1 MRCLRILNA
10 LQQAGIKPENGE
22 PKLAELQLPEQ
33 ATKDPFTGKALH
45 VKVVDGEWL
54 VYTVGP
60 DLKDDG
66 GDLANYKDLGVGPLL
81 ISKK

>member
-1 MRCLRILNA
+1 VRCLRILNA

-22 PKLAELQLPEQ
+22 PKLDDLQLPEQ
-33 ATKDPFTGKALH
+33 ATKDPFTGEALH

-66 GDLANYKDLGVGPLL
+66 GDLANYKDFGVGPLS